1 MIEKNSLKNPNV
13 LELQKVLYIV
23 KIKYSLYAIHLYNL
37 FFIILVSRNLQFSK
51 VSVKFKQLL
60 EKSRTIVQN
69 NLSYKI

>member
-23 KIKYSLYAIHLYNL
+23 KIKYSLYGIHLYNL